1 VTAGPGDYLAAVAVG
16 RGHLRASHADREQ
29 VIDTLKAAFVQGRLG
44 KDEFDARIGQTFTSR
59 TYAELAEVT
68 AGIPAGLTGAQ
79 PLREPAQPLR
89 EPAQPPR
96 EPAGA
101 RAKKAAAWGAYG
113 ILMPTLFA
121 AVIVPGYT
129 TVVVAIT
136 TTAVIYFFFWL
147 IGAFIMIANS
157 EW

>member
-1 VTAGPGDYLAAVAVG
+1 VAAAAVG
-16 RGHLRASHADREQ
+16 YGHLRASHADREQ
-29 VIDTLKAAFVQGRLG
+29 VIDALKAAFVQGRLA

-79 PLREPAQPLR
+79 PVREPAR
-89 EPAQPPR
+89 
-96 EPAGA
+96 A
-101 RAKKAAAWGAYG
+101 RAKNAAAWAAYG
-113 ILMPTLFA
+113 ILMPALFA
-121 AVIVPGYT
+121 VVIVPDYT
-129 TVVVAIT
+129 TVLVAIT

-147 IGAFIMIANS
+147 IGAVIMIANS